1 MGPAVARDNAL
12 GSIAVRPFKQ
22 FVGGGLAVALASC
35 GAPAATQAPKPS
47 ISFTILPGSGDT
59 VTVEGEFVGVDDVFP
74 ELATLTPEPP
84 PRGCANRCRLRYTVA
99 PRAVIAR
106 EIPQESQTV
115 LLPFGHLLA
124 FPRAPVGTPVTVTVA
139 PETPLRCAL
148 PSRPFPVEKGYETGF
163 CLFGPQEATA
173 LEKPSE
179 YVTLHAPPGRLTPAK
194 TAWASHAL
202 EGVSRFYQGPMIRPE
217 RAEKLDLFLW
227 TTGRR
232 RGGGDAVLFG
242 EVHSLAGA
250 SVALYLRDDLEPS
263 GDDWVLPHE
272 LVHLGMPSLPA
283 DGRALMEGVA
293 TFYEPQ
299 IRCASGDLEEAVL
312 YRHLAQ
318 GLRRGADALR
328 QDRQNDSRGWGDIGS
343 LYWGGAALVARLDEE
358 VRQMGKLSSFREV
371 LAADHS
377 RGHDATEFNTTPQ
390 LLERWSSYAGSDLRQ
405 VYETFAQGAQ
415 GKHATVA
422 LSMTPF
428 LTRFGLRE
436 DGTVMDESPRAR
448 GARMTLCPRGPRDAA
463 PGKFAGGHE

>member
-1 MGPAVARDNAL
+1 VRAL
-12 GSIAVRPFKQ
+12 KKFL
-22 FVGGGLAVALASC
+22 VGGLTLALASC
-35 GAPAATQAPKPS
+35 GAPSGVPRPISS
-47 ISFTILPGSGDT
+47 ISFAISPGPTAEEVT
-59 VTVEGEFVGVDDVFP
+59 VTGEFTGVDDAFP
-74 ELATLTPEPP
+74 ELATLTAEPP
-84 PRGCANRCRLRYTVA
+84 PRGCAKRCSLRYTIA
-99 PRAVIAR
+99 PRTVIAR
-106 EIPQESQTV
+106 EIPQEAQTV

-124 FPRAPVGTPVTVTVA
+124 FPRAPVGTPVTVTIA

-148 PSRPFPVEKGYETGF
+148 PPRTFPVEKGYETGF
-163 CLFGPQEATA
+163 CLFGPQEERA
-173 LEKPSE
+173 LDKPSE
-179 YVTLHAPPGRLTPAK
+179 DVTLHAPRGRLTAEK
-194 TAWASHAL
+194 TTWATHAL
-202 EGVSRFYQGPMIRPE
+202 DGVARFYQGPMVRPGG
-217 RAEKLDLFLW
+217 AEKLDLFVW
-227 TTGRR
+227 TARR
-232 RGGGDAVLFG
+232 RSGGGDAVLFG

-250 SVALYLRDDLEPS
+250 SIALYLREDREPS

-358 VRQMGKLSSFREV
+358 VRQMGKLSSFRDV

-377 RGHDATEFNTTPQ
+377 RGHDATELNTTPQ

-405 VYETFAQGAQ
+405 IYETFAQGAQ

-428 LTRFGLRE
+428 LTRFGLRG

-448 GARMTLCPRGPRDAA
+448 AARMTLCPRGPRDAA

>member
-1 MGPAVARDNAL
+1 MARDNAL
-12 GSIAVRPFKQ
+12 GSVAVRSFKQ

-35 GAPAATQAPKPS
+35 GAPAGQPSPKPS

-59 VTVEGEFVGVDDVFP
+59 VTVEGELVGVDDVFP
-74 ELATLTPEPP
+74 ELATLTTEPP

-106 EIPQESQTV
+106 EIPQEDRTV

-148 PSRPFPVEKGYETGF
+148 PTRPFPVEKGFETGF
-163 CLFGPQEATA
+163 CFFGPQEER
-173 LEKPSE
+173 LLDRPSKN
-179 YVTLHAPPGRLTPAK
+179 VTLHAPPGRLTPAK
-194 TAWASHAL
+194 MAWAAHAID
-202 EGVSRFYQGPMIRPE
+202 GVSRFFEGSLVGT
-217 RAEKLDLFLW
+217 AGTEKLDLFAW
-227 TTGRR
+227 TTRR
-232 RGGGDAVLFG
+232 RSGGDAVLFG

-250 SVALYLRDDLEPS
+250 SIALYLRDDGEPS

-299 IRCASGDLEEAVL
+299 IRCASGDLEETVL
-312 YRHLAQ
+312 YRHLAG

-328 QDRQNDSRGWGDIGS
+328 REPQNDPRGWGDIGS

-358 VRQMGKLSSFREV
+358 VRQMGKISNFREV
-371 LAADHS
+371 LAADHTH
-377 RGHDATEFNTTPQ
+377 GHDATELDATPQ
-390 LLERWSSYAGSDLRQ
+390 LLERWSSYAGTDLRR

-415 GKHATVA
+415 GKRATA
-422 LSMTPF
+422 ELSVTPF
-428 LTRFGLRE
+428 LTRFGLGE
-436 DGTVMDESPRAR
+436 DGTVIDDSPRTRAAR
-448 GARMTLCPRGPRDAA
+448 ATLCPRRETAR
-463 PGKFAGGHE
+463 